1 MMRGKREGVGSS
13 ERIEI
18 RSCTGCQ
25 QNSSAKRWVQGL
37 RTSLGNELRLDGGYI
52 VEVCL
57 GLFVVHLNGRYT
69 IDIAVS
75 KAHRAKLWTSSWWV
89 E

>member
-57 GLFVVHLNGRYT
+57 GLLKNEMSLSNTNDAG
-69 IDIAVS
+69 S
-75 KAHRAKLWTSSWWV
+75 
-89 E
+89 